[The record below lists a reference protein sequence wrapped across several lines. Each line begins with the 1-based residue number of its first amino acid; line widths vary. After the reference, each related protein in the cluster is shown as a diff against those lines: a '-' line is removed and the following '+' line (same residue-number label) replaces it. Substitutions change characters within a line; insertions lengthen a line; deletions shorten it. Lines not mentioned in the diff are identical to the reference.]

1 MKSNIPELVSN
12 ETGIE
17 AQPGLTLEPGSRWF
31 GSLASTGKSGGQRG
45 KGDGS

>member
-12 ETGIE
+12 ETGTE
-17 AQPGLTLEPGSRWF
+17 AQPGLTLEPTSRWS
-31 GSLASTGKSGGQRG
+31 GSLAFAGKAGGQRR

>member
-17 AQPGLTLEPGSRWF
+17 AQPGLTLEPVSRWS